1 MGTDRPHPYRQGSTM
16 IIRLIKLWCVLA
28 LWVAHGAWAAV
39 EVNKADKSALE
50 SIKGIGPSV
59 SVRILD
65 ERKKSTFKDWPDL
78 VRRVKGVGEGSAAR
92 YSKEGLTVNGAGF
105 TPSAKGVRREQKGR
119 LTRLAPAAD
128 ETR

>member
-1 MGTDRPHPYRQGSTM
+1 M

-39 EVNKADKSALE
+39 EVNQADKATLE

-65 ERKKSTFKDWPDL
+65 ERKKSVFKDWPDL
-78 VRRVKGVGEGSAAR
+78 VRRVKGVGEGSATR
-92 YSKEGLTVNGAGF
+92 YSKEGLTVNGASF
-105 TPSAKGVRREQKGR
+105 TPSAKGVHRDPKGR
-119 LTRLAPAAD
+119 LTRFAPAAD
-128 ETR
+128 EKR